1 MKEEIGNLLAGNQR
15 THVLYAYKDR
25 NKYLENAIAYILEGI
40 ETGDSVVLIE
50 NERNLNV
57 LLKRLENQLTS
68 SQLERIQV
76 ISNFDFYQS
85 SGSYHPPA
93 IYEQLTKTITPY
105 LEKGLS
111 FRSWTNVEWGT
122 LENPSSIIEGFET
135 ETDRAIHEHNLTI
148 VCAYD
153 SEKMPDHLEEALK
166 KSHGHIMTDDDIMIS
181 KVYSSTK

>member
-1 MKEEIGNLLAGNQR
+1 MKEEIGNLLAGNQC
-15 THVLYAYKDR
+15 THVLYAYQDR
-25 NKYLENAIAYILEGI
+25 NKYLENAVAYILEGI

-57 LLKRLENQLTS
+57 LLKRLKTQLTS

-93 IYEQLTKTITPY
+93 IYEQLTKAITPY
-105 LEKGLS
+105 LENDIS

-122 LENPSSIIEGFET
+122 LEEPTSIIEWFET
-135 ETDRAIHEHNLTI
+135 ETDRVVHEYNLTV

-153 SEKMPDHLEEALK
+153 SKKMPDQLEDALK
-166 KSHGHIMTDDDIMIS
+166 KNHGYLMSDENILNS
-181 KVYSSTK
+181 KVYSKAN